1 MSKIKLVIEID
12 EEIIKETQTDCLD
25 WGQIHEAE
33 VAIANG
39 TPITEGDLISRKG
52 MKKMVDGWLNMDK
65 YYRPY
70 SKGKTIPTDEVYDLI
85 DNAPSVE
92 ANYG

>member
-39 TPITEGDLISRKG
+39 TPLPKGHGDLIDRTQALQE
-52 MKKMVDGWLNMDK
+52 MAITPLNE
-65 YYRPY
+65 RNFN
-70 SKGKTIPTDEVYDLI
+70 SC
-85 DNAPSVE
+85 VE
-92 ANYG
+92 AVECVPTIVEADKDEQED